1 MNRRTF
7 SRQLATALGAVTLA
21 RYAPR
26 LHAMPPPT
34 SRRAAPRINGE
45 RLNLHLRELSE
56 FGKNPQGGVS
66 RVGYT
71 DADKL
76 GREFATRRMRE
87 AGLEVRVDTAGNI
100 IGRFAGSDPRLKP
113 IMFGSHIDSV
123 PEGGNYDGTLGSLS
137 AIESIQTLREQKLVT
152 RHPLEVVI
160 FQFEEG
166 GLVGSRGMIGTL
178 AERDLALVNWSGK
191 TIKDGIAFIG
201 GSVERLPEAKRASGD
216 VAVYLELHIE
226 QGGTLE
232 QRGLQ
237 VGIVQGIVGVYRWEV
252 TVEGFAN
259 HAGTTAMP
267 DRKDALL
274 AAARF
279 IDTVNRVVRSVPG
292 RQVGTVG
299 KIQVSPNTPNVIP
312 GKVVVS
318 LELRDLDGNKVR
330 TLHET
335 IRRESEG
342 IAQATG
348 TTFRFD
354 AISANEPALTDARVR
369 RAVGETAQE
378 LSLTSVELP
387 SGAGHDAQSIARI
400 APMGMI
406 FVPSVGGISHSP
418 KEYTHPADCVHGG
431 NMLLNTILRL
441 DQMDWSRSAPT

>member
-7 SRQLATALGAVTLA
+7 SHHIIAALGTAA
-21 RYAPR
+21 IAPGNLRWPHGAGR
-26 LHAMPPPT
+26 LET
-34 SRRAAPRINGE
+34 SRINGE
-45 RLNLHLRELSE
+45 RLNLHLRELAE

-71 DADKL
+71 DADKQ
-76 GREFATRRMRE
+76 GREYAMRRMRD
-87 AGLEVRVDTAGNI
+87 AGLNVRIDTAGNI
-100 IGRFAGSDPRLKP
+100 IGSVAGKDSRLKP
-113 IMFGSHIDSV
+113 IVFGSHIDSV

-137 AIESIQTLREQKLVT
+137 AIEAIHSMREQKLVT

-166 GLVGSRGMIGTL
+166 GLYGSRGMIGTL
-178 AERDLALVNWSGK
+178 QERDLSLVNWSGK
-191 TIKDGIAFIG
+191 SVKDGIAFIG
-201 GSVERLPEAKRASGD
+201 GNTERLPESKREAGD
-216 VAVYLELHIE
+216 IAVYVELHIE

-232 QRGLQ
+232 QRQLQ
-237 VGIVQGIVGVYRWEV
+237 VGIVQGIVGVYRWSV

-274 AAARF
+274 ASARF
-279 IDTVNRVVRSVPG
+279 IDAVNRVVRSVPG

-299 KIQVSPNTPNVIP
+299 KIEVWPNTPNVIP

-318 LELRDLDGNKVR
+318 LELRDLDEAKVR
-330 TLHET
+330 DLYARIQKET
-335 IRRESEG
+335 DA
-342 IAQATG
+342 IATVTG
-348 TTFRFD
+348 TTFRLD
-354 AISANEPALTDARVR
+354 PISANAPALTDARVR
-369 RAVGETAQE
+369 RAIGETAGA
-378 LSLTSVELP
+378 LNLTSVELP

-418 KEYTHPADCVHGG
+418 KEFTHAADCVHGG
-431 NMLLNTILRL
+431 NMLLNVILRL
-441 DQMDWSRSAPT
+441 DQMDWSRA